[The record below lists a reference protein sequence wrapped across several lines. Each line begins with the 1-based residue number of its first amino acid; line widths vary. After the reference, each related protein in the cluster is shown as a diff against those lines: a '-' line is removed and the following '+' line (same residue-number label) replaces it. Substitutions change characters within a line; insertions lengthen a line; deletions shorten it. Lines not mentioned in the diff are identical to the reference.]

1 MATQNFLSDL
11 WDRYGL
17 VYKNEAIFKSHDAQP
32 TPQSST
38 TLTPQPSN
46 PDKSI
51 VQGAHAHSYQAP
63 VQEIYIY
70 PPTTPPVY
78 FQRNEMNPLQQK
90 EQNLAMETIAR
101 ADPRID
107 KTGNFVEYSNRL
119 ANMDIQIKP
128 FNYSAL
134 IGIFG
139 ILAAVFA
146 IVWLAKGKKN
156 G

>member
-11 WDRYGL
+11 WSRYGL
-17 VYKNEAIFKSHDAQP
+17 IYKNENIFTSHNSNSTSQA
-32 TPQSST
+32 ST

-46 PDKSI
+46 PDKSV
-51 VQGAHAHSYQAP
+51 VQGGKAHSYQAP

-70 PPTTPPVY
+70 PPTTPPIF
-78 FQRNEMNPLQQK
+78 FQRNEMHPLQQK
-90 EQNLAMETIAR
+90 EQNLALETIAR

-107 KTGNFVEYSNRL
+107 KTGNYVEYPNRL

-128 FNYSAL
+128 FNYAAIL
-134 IGIFG
+134 GIFG

>member
-1 MATQNFLSDL
+1 MATQKFLSDL
-11 WDRYGL
+11 WSRYGL
-17 VYKNEAIFKSHDAQP
+17 IYKNENIFTSHNSNSTSQA
-32 TPQSST
+32 ST

-46 PDKSI
+46 PDKSV
-51 VQGAHAHSYQAP
+51 VQGGKAHSYQAP

-70 PPTTPPVY
+70 PPTTPPIF

-90 EQNLAMETIAR
+90 EQNLALETIAR

>member
-1 MATQNFLSDL
+1 MATQKFLSDL
-11 WDRYGL
+11 WTRYGL
-17 VYKNEAIFKSHDAQP
+17 VYKNEAIYKSHNADS
-32 TPQSST
+32 TPQAST

-46 PDKSI
+46 PDKSVI
-51 VQGAHAHSYQAP
+51 SGSRANSYQSP

-78 FQRNEMNPLQQK
+78 FQRNEMDPLQQK

-107 KTGNFVEYSNRL
+107 KTGNFVEYPNRL
-119 ANMDIQIKP
+119 ANMDIQILP
-128 FNYSAL
+128 FNYPAI

-146 IVWLAKGKKN
+146 VVWLAKGKKIA
-156 G
+156 

>member
-11 WDRYGL
+11 WSRYGL
-17 VYKNEAIFKSHDAQP
+17 IYKNENIFTSHNSNSTSQA
-32 TPQSST
+32 ST

-46 PDKSI
+46 PDKSVI
-51 VQGAHAHSYQAP
+51 QGAKAHSYQAP

-70 PPTTPPVY
+70 PPTTPPIF
-78 FQRNEMNPLQQK
+78 FQRNEMHPLQQK
-90 EQNLAMETIAR
+90 EQNLALETIAR

-107 KTGNFVEYSNRL
+107 KTGNYVEYPNRL

-128 FNYSAL
+128 FNYAAIL
-134 IGIFG
+134 GIFG